1 MERQV
6 APHVSAAVPKAR
18 VTLWAGAAI
27 ILVCEALLFTD
38 VALSHRGAIH
48 SNYEYVNLPLPS
60 GLLTKSARWVAANMT
75 PLAWSGLLLLLDGVL
90 ACRPGGSPARR
101 RPHHF
106 WLLFIASIFI
116 WCVFDLINFWVF
128 APHHAWRYVG
138 MPPAFADR
146 LWGYILAFGAVVP
159 GMLLIGQ
166 LYLSLGLFDW
176 ASIRPLS
183 PSPGTPG
190 EGRGGGI
197 AVSDKDPHPNPLPE
211 YRGRGQRRARRMP
224 RWLVLV
230 AFLAGVAMLAWPLLS
245 RRQVTNYTLWTSLV
259 FLLDPINLWLGRP
272 SMLRDWENGWFGR
285 TLAAFAGGLT
295 CGLLWEFWNY
305 WALAKWV
312 YDLPFLGALER
323 YKYFEM
329 PLPGLLGF
337 IPFGIECWVM
347 WQMMRI
353 ALDGLAEP
361 LPDQRTLV

>member
-6 APHVSAAVPKAR
+6 APHVLAAVPKAR

-27 ILVCEALLFTD
+27 ILICEALLVTN

-48 SNYEYVNLPLPS
+48 SNREYLNLPVPS
-60 GLLTKSARWVAANMT
+60 GLLAKSARWVAANMT

-90 ACRPGGSPARR
+90 ARSPGGSPARR

-166 LYLSLGLFDW
+166 LYLSLGWFDW
-176 ASIRPLS
+176 ARIRPRAMS
-183 PSPGTPG
+183 
-190 EGRGGGI
+190 RGVEV
-197 AVSDKDPHPNPLPE
+197 AAL
-211 YRGRGQRRARRMP
+211 
-224 RWLVLV
+224 LV
-230 AFLAGVAMLAWPLLS
+230 GVGMLAWPLVS

-312 YDLPFLGALER
+312 YDLPFLGAMER

-353 ALDGLAEP
+353 GLDGLAEP
-361 LPDQRTLV
+361 LPDGRTLV

>member
-1 MERQV
+1 MEREF

-27 ILVCEALLFTD
+27 ILVCEGLLFTD
-38 VALSHRGAIH
+38 VVLSHRGAIH
-48 SNYEYVNLPLPS
+48 SNHEYISLPVPS
-60 GLLTKSARWVAANMT
+60 GLLAKSARWVAANMT

-90 ACRPGGSPARR
+90 AGRPGGSPVRR

-166 LYLSLGLFDW
+166 LYLSLGWFDW
-176 ASIRPLS
+176 AR
-183 PSPGTPG
+183 
-190 EGRGGGI
+190 
-197 AVSDKDPHPNPLPE
+197 VDKDPHPSPPPA
-211 YRGRGQRRARRMP
+211 YRGRGQSRMP
-224 RWLVLV
+224 RWLVFLALV
-230 AFLAGVAMLAWPLLS
+230 AGVAMLAWPLLS

-353 ALDGLAEP
+353 GLDGLTEP
-361 LPDQRTLV
+361 LPDERTLV